1 MQNQTDRDEFWRS
14 VKNTQKNLEQV
25 SISQKET
32 AQQMKETDRKID
44 KLLISQKE
52 TDRKMKETDRKMQ
65 ETAQQMKET
74 DRKMKETDRKMQE
87 TDIKIK
93 ETAQQMKETD
103 KKLKAF
109 IGETGNRWGK
119 LGENLV
125 KGSLAQRLKERNITV
140 ERVITNMK
148 GPTSEFDIVAINGTE
163 VVVIEVKST
172 LDPSDVEK
180 FKKAMESFK
189 ALWPHFKD
197 KKVYG
202 GLAYLMGVNRNA
214 DSLAKKE
221 GFFVISATGDV
232 IIQNK
237 KGFKPRMFS

>member
-1 MQNQTDRDEFWRS
+1 MSNKTDTDEIWRS
-14 VKNTQKNLEQV
+14 LKNTQKNLEQV
-25 SISQKET
+25 SAKQKET
-32 AQQMKETDRKID
+32 ALQMQETDK
-44 KLLISQKE
+44 
-52 TDRKMKETDRKMQ
+52 KMQETDRKMQ
-65 ETAQQMKET
+65 
-74 DRKMKETDRKMQE
+74 
-87 TDIKIK
+87 
-93 ETAQQMKETD
+93 ETD

-125 KGSLAQRLKERNITV
+125 KGSLAQRLKERDITV
-140 ERVITNMK
+140 EKVITNMK

-214 DSLAKKE
+214 DNLAKKE

-232 IIQNK
+232 IIQNEE
-237 KGFKPRMFS
+237 GFVPRIFP